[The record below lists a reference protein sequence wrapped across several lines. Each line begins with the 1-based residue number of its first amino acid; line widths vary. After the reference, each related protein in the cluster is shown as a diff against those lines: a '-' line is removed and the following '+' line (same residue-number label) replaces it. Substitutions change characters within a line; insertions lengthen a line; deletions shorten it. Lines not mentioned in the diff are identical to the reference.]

1 MEELDEAVKGA
12 DGSDLVSL
20 KNSYFLEIDLYDKK
34 FEDWETRAKVIV
46 KRYRDDRTGS

>member
-34 FEDWETRAKVIV
+34 FEDWETRVIGMIV
-46 KRYRDDRTGS
+46 QD